1 MWMKR
6 IAIACLALGGSLIIA
21 AVFWIRGSQEALK
34 SPVELRPGF
43 SLTRTFR
50 VPNKARY
57 RIEIE
62 YSRSSMPFE
71 RLHKILQGGNC
82 FKVDL
87 TERAAP
93 VKMYRFSEPVFRP
106 GIVSTDEDGNL
117 GFAEDSIS
125 QDIGVFT
132 GYPKKAYTI
141 TCSVIRPVDELV
153 STHPTLIVGLDPL
166 EAEGRA
172 IDSFVLFA
180 AALLCF
186 VLSGVLGAIF
196 LFLRHRARR
205 LAVVASA

>member
-1 MWMKR
+1 
-6 IAIACLALGGSLIIA
+6 
-21 AVFWIRGSQEALK
+21 
-34 SPVELRPGF
+34 
-43 SLTRTFR
+43 
-50 VPNKARY
+50 
-57 RIEIE
+57 
-62 YSRSSMPFE
+62 MPFE

-87 TERAAP
+87 TERGAP

-125 QDIGVFT
+125 QDVGVFT

-153 STHPTLIVGLDPL
+153 STHPTLIIGLDPL
-166 EAEGRA
+166 EVEGRV
-172 IDSFVLFA
+172 IGSFIMFA
-180 AALLCF
+180 AALLSF

-196 LFLRHRARR
+196 LFFRHRARR
-205 LAVVASA
+205 LTMVASA